1 MRRHFLGTLIGLA
14 VATAVLLAPAA
25 ASATPITYIY
35 SGIGS
40 GFLGVAPFEDTAF
53 VITAEADTDNIGPWP
68 GHATFQNT
76 HSSATIEL
84 SGLGSFTFIDPTH
97 TWIAEGC
104 CMGIGADLSF
114 NYLTLF
120 DPGIVSV
127 GYTLDTAFG
136 PVTTFAASTQDQFV
150 DIATSGEA
158 LTISF
163 VIFSTFEAQT
173 VPEPATAAL
182 LGLGLLGLG
191 VTRRR
196 AN

>member
-1 MRRHFLGTLIGLA
+1 M
-14 VATAVLLAPAA
+14 
-25 ASATPITYIY
+25 
-35 SGIGS
+35 GS
-40 GFLGVAPFEDTAF
+40 LNGVAFEDTAF
-53 VITAEADTDNIGPWP
+53 VITAEADTDNIGPW
-68 GHATFQNT
+68 ADNANFQNT

-104 CMGIGADLSF
+104 CMGIGADLSL

-127 GYTLDTAFG
+127 GYTLHTAFG
-136 PVTTFAASTQDQFV
+136 PVITFAASTQDQFV
-150 DIATSGEA
+150 DIATSGGA

-163 VIFSTFEAQT
+163 VLFSTFEAQT

-191 VTRRR
+191 LTRRR